1 MKMILFNQ
9 NPMITKLLE
18 SVSKKLELSIENFN
32 HYQEL
37 SVRLKEDP
45 EWLLIADDECLEKLD
60 QVDWLELKEIISQN
74 KNSVCMYKKGNE
86 AQPFLEGFEMKI
98 KKPFLPTEML
108 KVLQK
113 KLGSDMSELEPSQ
126 NLDPTQEVLETNWD
140 ELENLGD
147 LEALAKE
154 EPNNEEQLLPTL
166 DAQEEKE
173 EVKETPQKEEKPK
186 DDETQEGD
194 ETPKDEEVSKEL
206 ETQEK
211 LEIPKEETQ
220 EEQVK
225 EQEPIKEETQEI
237 KEEKQEETQDS
248 PSAQELEAMQE
259 LVKEIQENS
268 NENKEETQESAEIPQ
283 DKEIQEVVTEKTQ
296 VQELEV
302 PKEKTQESAEAL
314 QETQAHELEKQ
325 EIAETPQE
333 KEKQEIAE
341 TPQEKEKQ
349 EIAETPQE
357 KEKQEIAETPQEKE
371 KQEIAETPQE
381 LEIPQAQ
388 EKETPQEET
397 QEKETPQEE
406 TQEKETPQE
415 ETQEKETPQ
424 EETQE
429 TETQNQETPPKVQEE
444 TKEKTQEDNYESIE
458 DIPEPVMAKA
468 MGEELP
474 FLNEAVAKTPNNEN
488 DTETPKESDIKTSQ
502 EKEESDKTSSPL
514 ELRLNLQDLLKSLNQ
529 ESLKSLLEN
538 KTLSIKITLE
548 DKKPDA

>member
-37 SVRLKEDP
+37 SACLKKDP

-60 QVDWLELKEIISQN
+60 QVDWLELKETISQN

-113 KLGSDMSELEPSQ
+113 KLGSNISELEPSQ

-147 LEALAKE
+147 LKALAKE

-206 ETQEK
+206 EAPQE

-225 EQEPIKEETQEI
+225 EQEPIKKETQEN
-237 KEEKQEETQDS
+237 KEEKQEKTQDS
-248 PSAQELEAMQE
+248 PNAQELEAMQE

-268 NENKEETQESAEIPQ
+268 NGQEN
-283 DKEIQEVVTEKTQ
+283 
-296 VQELEV
+296 
-302 PKEKTQESAEAL
+302 KEKTQESAEAL
-314 QETQAHELEKQ
+314 QETQAHEL
-325 EIAETPQE
+325 
-333 KEKQEIAE
+333 
-341 TPQEKEKQ
+341 
-349 EIAETPQE
+349 
-357 KEKQEIAETPQEKE
+357 E

-397 QEKETPQEE
+397 QEKETPKDESMQESA
-406 TQEKETPQE
+406 QNLQDKETPQE
-415 ETQEKETPQ
+415 ETQE
-424 EETQE
+424 
-429 TETQNQETPPKVQEE
+429 
-444 TKEKTQEDNYESIE
+444 DHYESIE

-474 FLNEAVAKTPNNEN
+474 FLSESVAETPNNEN
-488 DTETPKESDIKTSQ
+488 ATETPKESDIKTPQ

>member
-9 NPMITKLLE
+9 NPMIAKLLE

-37 SVRLKEDP
+37 SAHLKKDP

-60 QVDWLELKEIISQN
+60 QVDWLELKETISQN

-98 KKPFLPTEML
+98 KKPFLPTEVL
-108 KVLQK
+108 KILQK
-113 KLGSDMSELEPSQ
+113 KLGSNISELEPSR
-126 NLDPTQEVLETNWD
+126 NLDPTQEILETNWD

-166 DAQEEKE
+166 NAQEGETPKEEAQEEVKKE
-173 EVKETPQKEEKPK
+173 EVKEMQEEIKEKEKQEVAESPQDEEKPK
-186 DDETQEGD
+186 DDETQGSV

-206 ETQEK
+206 ETQEEVK
-211 LEIPKEETQ
+211 EEMKEETQ

-268 NENKEETQESAEIPQ
+268 NENKKETQESAEIPQ

-302 PKEKTQESAEAL
+302 PKEKVQESAEAL
-314 QETQAHELEKQ
+314 QETQDEKHQ
-325 EIAETPQE
+325 ENETPKDENMQE
-333 KEKQEIAE
+333 STQN
-341 TPQEKEKQ
+341 
-349 EIAETPQE
+349 
-357 KEKQEIAETPQEKE
+357 
-371 KQEIAETPQE
+371 
-381 LEIPQAQ
+381 LQ
-388 EKETPQEET
+388 EKETQET
-397 QEKETPQEE
+397 QE
-406 TQEKETPQE
+406 
-415 ETQEKETPQ
+415 
-424 EETQE
+424 
-429 TETQNQETPPKVQEE
+429 
-444 TKEKTQEDNYESIE
+444 DHYESIE

-488 DTETPKESDIKTSQ
+488 DTETPKESVTETSKNENDTETPQ

-514 ELRLNLQDLLKSLNQ
+514 ELHLNLQDLLKSLNQ

>member
-18 SVSKKLELSIENFN
+18 SVSKKLEWSVENFN
-32 HYQEL
+32 RYQEL
-37 SVRLKEDP
+37 SVRLKEEQ
-45 EWLLIADDECLEKLD
+45 EWILIADDECLEKLD

-98 KKPFLPTEML
+98 KKPFLPTEVL
-108 KVLQK
+108 KILQK
-113 KLGSDMSELEPSQ
+113 KLGSNMSELEPSQ

-147 LEALAKE
+147 LEALAQE

-166 DAQEEKE
+166 NTQEEKE
-173 EVKETPQKEEKPK
+173 EIKETPQEEEKPK
-186 DDETQEGD
+186 DDETQEG
-194 ETPKDEEVSKEL
+194 EILKDKEIPKEL
-206 ETQEK
+206 ETQE
-211 LEIPKEETQ
+211 EPI
-220 EEQVK
+220 K

-237 KEEKQEETQDS
+237 KEEKQEKTQDS

-268 NENKEETQESAEIPQ
+268 DSQEDKKET
-283 DKEIQEVVTEKTQ
+283 
-296 VQELEV
+296 
-302 PKEKTQESAEAL
+302 
-314 QETQAHELEKQ
+314 
-325 EIAETPQE
+325 
-333 KEKQEIAE
+333 
-341 TPQEKEKQ
+341 
-349 EIAETPQE
+349 
-357 KEKQEIAETPQEKE
+357 
-371 KQEIAETPQE
+371 QE
-381 LEIPQAQ
+381 LEIPQ
-388 EKETPQEET
+388 ETPQEST
-397 QEKETPQEE
+397 QTPQNVEIPRAQELETPQE
-406 TQEKETPQE
+406 TPQESAETPQE
-415 ETQEKETPQ
+415 STETPQNVETQE
-424 EETQE
+424 
-429 TETQNQETPPKVQEE
+429 
-444 TKEKTQEDNYESIE
+444 DHYESIE

-488 DTETPKESDIKTSQ
+488 DTETPKESVIKTPQ

>member
-9 NPMITKLLE
+9 NPMIEKLLE

-37 SVRLKEDP
+37 SARLKGDP

-60 QVDWLELKEIISQN
+60 QVDWLELKETISQN

-86 AQPFLEGFEMKI
+86 SQPFLEGFEMKI
-98 KKPFLPTEML
+98 KKPFLPTEVL
-108 KVLQK
+108 KILQK
-113 KLGSDMSELEPSQ
+113 KLGSNASELEPSQ
-126 NLDPTQEVLETNWD
+126 NLDPTQEILETNWD

-166 DAQEEKE
+166 NAQEEKE
-173 EVKETPQKEEKPK
+173 EVKETPQEEKKPK
-186 DDETQEGD
+186 DDETQEG

-206 ETQEK
+206 ETQEE

-220 EEQVK
+220 EEVK
-225 EQEPIKEETQEI
+225 EEIKEEVQEEVKEETQEI

-268 NENKEETQESAEIPQ
+268 NEDKKETQESAEIPQ

-296 VQELEV
+296 AQELEI

-314 QETQAHELEKQ
+314 QETQAQELEKEENSETPQDVEVPQSQ
-325 EIAETPQE
+325 EKETPQE
-333 KEKQEIAE
+333 
-341 TPQEKEKQ
+341 
-349 EIAETPQE
+349 
-357 KEKQEIAETPQEKE
+357 
-371 KQEIAETPQE
+371 
-381 LEIPQAQ
+381 
-388 EKETPQEET
+388 ETPQEET
-397 QEKETPQEE
+397 QEKETPQ
-406 TQEKETPQE
+406 TQDEKPQE
-415 ETQEKETPQ
+415 
-424 EETQE
+424 
-429 TETQNQETPPKVQEE
+429 
-444 TKEKTQEDNYESIE
+444 DHYESIE

-474 FLNEAVAKTPNNEN
+474 FLNESVAKTPNNEN
-488 DTETPKESDIKTSQ
+488 DTETPKESVTETSKNENDTETPQ

-548 DKKPDA
+548 DKKPNA

>member
-37 SVRLKEDP
+37 SARLKKDP

-86 AQPFLEGFEMKI
+86 AQPFLEGFEVKI
-98 KKPFLPTEML
+98 KKPFLPTEVL
-108 KVLQK
+108 KILQK
-113 KLGSDMSELEPSQ
+113 KLGSNTSELEPSQ

-140 ELENLGD
+140 ELESLGD

-166 DAQEEKE
+166 NTQEEAQEKEIKEEKQ
-173 EVKETPQKEEKPK
+173 EVKETPQEEKPK
-186 DDETQEGD
+186 DDETQEG
-194 ETPKDEEVSKEL
+194 ETSKDGEVSKEL

-268 NENKEETQESAEIPQ
+268 NGQENKEETQESAEIPQ

-296 VQELEV
+296 AQELE
-302 PKEKTQESAEAL
+302 TQENTETPQETPQDVEIP
-314 QETQAHELEKQ
+314 QETQENAKTPQ
-325 EIAETPQE
+325 ETPQE
-333 KEKQEIAE
+333 KE
-341 TPQEKEKQ
+341 T
-349 EIAETPQE
+349 
-357 KEKQEIAETPQEKE
+357 
-371 KQEIAETPQE
+371 QE
-381 LEIPQAQ
+381 LEIPKEETQ
-388 EKETPQEET
+388 ENAETPQDVEKPQENTEIPQEET
-397 QEKETPQEE
+397 QEKET
-406 TQEKETPQE
+406 
-415 ETQEKETPQ
+415 
-424 EETQE
+424 
-429 TETQNQETPPKVQEE
+429 
-444 TKEKTQEDNYESIE
+444 QEDHYESIE

-474 FLNEAVAKTPNNEN
+474 FLSESVTETSKNEN
-488 DTETPKESDIKTSQ
+488 AIEAPR

-548 DKKPDA
+548 DKKPNE

>member
-9 NPMITKLLE
+9 NPMIAKLLE
-18 SVSKKLELSIENFN
+18 SVSKKLELSKENFN

-37 SVRLKEDP
+37 SAHLKKDP

-113 KLGSDMSELEPSQ
+113 KLGSNASDLEPSQ

-166 DAQEEKE
+166 DVQEEKE
-173 EVKETPQKEEKPK
+173 EVKEEEKQEVKETPQEEEKPK
-186 DDETQEGD
+186 DDETQENT
-194 ETPKDEEVSKEL
+194 ETPQET
-206 ETQEK
+206 ETQE

-220 EEQVK
+220 EEVK
-225 EQEPIKEETQEI
+225 EEIKEETQEQEPIKEETQEI

-268 NENKEETQESAEIPQ
+268 NGDKKETQENAEIPQ

-296 VQELEV
+296 AQELEI
-302 PKEKTQESAEAL
+302 PKEKTQESTEAL

-325 EIAETPQE
+325 EIAETPQDVE
-333 KEKQEIAE
+333 V
-341 TPQEKEKQ
+341 PQS
-349 EIAETPQE
+349 
-357 KEKQEIAETPQEKE
+357 
-371 KQEIAETPQE
+371 
-381 LEIPQAQ
+381 Q

-397 QEKETPQEE
+397 QV
-406 TQEKETPQE
+406 QEKETPQ
-415 ETQEKETPQ
+415 TQDEKPQ
-424 EETQE
+424 E
-429 TETQNQETPPKVQEE
+429 
-444 TKEKTQEDNYESIE
+444 DHYENIE

-488 DTETPKESDIKTSQ
+488 ATETPKENATETSKNENATETPQ

-548 DKKPDA
+548 DKKPNA

>member
-9 NPMITKLLE
+9 NPMIEKLLE

-37 SVRLKEDP
+37 SVHLKKDP

-74 KNSVCMYKKGNE
+74 KNSVCMYKKGHE

-113 KLGSDMSELEPSQ
+113 KLGSNASELEPSQ

-166 DAQEEKE
+166 NDQEEKE
-173 EVKETPQKEEKPK
+173 EVKKTPQEEEKPK
-186 DDETQEGD
+186 DDETQEG
-194 ETPKDEEVSKEL
+194 ETLKDKEVSKEL
-206 ETQEK
+206 
-211 LEIPKEETQ
+211 
-220 EEQVK
+220 
-225 EQEPIKEETQEI
+225 ETQEI
-237 KEEKQEETQDS
+237 KEEKQEKTQDS

-268 NENKEETQESAEIPQ
+268 NGQENKEETQEKTETPQETPQDVEIPQESAETPQEKEMQELEIPKEETQENAETPQEKETQELEIPKEETQESAE
-283 DKEIQEVVTEKTQ
+283 TTQ
-296 VQELEV
+296 
-302 PKEKTQESAEAL
+302 
-314 QETQAHELEKQ
+314 
-325 EIAETPQE
+325 ETPQE
-333 KEKQEIAE
+333 KE
-341 TPQEKEKQ
+341 
-349 EIAETPQE
+349 
-357 KEKQEIAETPQEKE
+357 
-371 KQEIAETPQE
+371 
-381 LEIPQAQ
+381 
-388 EKETPQEET
+388 
-397 QEKETPQEE
+397 
-406 TQEKETPQE
+406 
-415 ETQEKETPQ
+415 
-424 EETQE
+424 
-429 TETQNQETPPKVQEE
+429 
-444 TKEKTQEDNYESIE
+444 TQEDHYESIE

-474 FLNEAVAKTPNNEN
+474 FLNEAVAKIPNNEN
-488 DTETPKESDIKTSQ
+488 DTETPKESVIKTPQ
-502 EKEESDKTSSPL
+502 ETPQESVETPKESDKTSSPP

-529 ESLKSLLEN
+529 ESLKNLLEN

-548 DKKPDA
+548 DKKPNA

>member
-9 NPMITKLLE
+9 NPMIAKLLE

-37 SVRLKEDP
+37 SARLKEDP

-98 KKPFLPTEML
+98 KKPFLPTEVL
-108 KVLQK
+108 KILQK
-113 KLGSDMSELEPSQ
+113 KLGSNINELEPSQ

-166 DAQEEKE
+166 DVQEEKE
-173 EVKETPQKEEKPK
+173 EVKEEEKEEVKEEEKEEVKEEEKQEVKETPQEEKPK
-186 DDETQEGD
+186 DDETQEG

-268 NENKEETQESAEIPQ
+268 NENKKETQESTETPQELEIPQ
-283 DKEIQEVVTEKTQ
+283 AQEK
-296 VQELEV
+296 
-302 PKEKTQESAEAL
+302 
-314 QETQAHELEKQ
+314 
-325 EIAETPQE
+325 ETPQE

-341 TPQEKEKQ
+341 TPQEKE
-349 EIAETPQE
+349 TPQTQDE
-357 KEKQEIAETPQEKE
+357 KPQE
-371 KQEIAETPQE
+371 
-381 LEIPQAQ
+381 
-388 EKETPQEET
+388 
-397 QEKETPQEE
+397 
-406 TQEKETPQE
+406 
-415 ETQEKETPQ
+415 
-424 EETQE
+424 
-429 TETQNQETPPKVQEE
+429 
-444 TKEKTQEDNYESIE
+444 DHYENIE

-488 DTETPKESDIKTSQ
+488 DTEISKNENDTETPQKKEQ
-502 EKEESDKTSSPL
+502 SDKTSSPL

-548 DKKPDA
+548 DKKPNA

>member
-9 NPMITKLLE
+9 NPMIEKLLE

-37 SVRLKEDP
+37 SARLKGDP

-60 QVDWLELKEIISQN
+60 QVDWLELKETISQN

-113 KLGSDMSELEPSQ
+113 KLGSNMGELEPSQ
-126 NLDPTQEVLETNWD
+126 NSDPTQEILETNWD

-166 DAQEEKE
+166 NEQEGETPKEEAQEEVKKE
-173 EVKETPQKEEKPK
+173 EIKEMQEEIKEKEKQEVAENPQDEEKPK
-186 DDETQEGD
+186 DDETQGSV

-206 ETQEK
+206 ETQE
-211 LEIPKEETQ
+211 EVETPKEEIQ
-220 EEQVK
+220 

-237 KEEKQEETQDS
+237 KEEKQEKTQDS
-248 PSAQELEAMQE
+248 PSTQELEAMQE

-268 NENKEETQESAEIPQ
+268 NDQENKKETQETQETQENTETPQDIETQELEIPKEEETQEVA
-283 DKEIQEVVTEKTQ
+283 EKTQ
-296 VQELEV
+296 AQG
-302 PKEKTQESAEAL
+302 
-314 QETQAHELEKQ
+314 LEKE

-333 KEKQEIAE
+333 KEAQEVQDEKLQENETPKDENMQESTQNLQEKETQELETPQAQDE
-341 TPQEKEKQ
+341 TPQE
-349 EIAETPQE
+349 
-357 KEKQEIAETPQEKE
+357 
-371 KQEIAETPQE
+371 
-381 LEIPQAQ
+381 
-388 EKETPQEET
+388 
-397 QEKETPQEE
+397 
-406 TQEKETPQE
+406 
-415 ETQEKETPQ
+415 
-424 EETQE
+424 
-429 TETQNQETPPKVQEE
+429 
-444 TKEKTQEDNYESIE
+444 DHYESIE

-474 FLNEAVAKTPNNEN
+474 FLNEAVAKTPNNESN
-488 DTETPKESDIKTSQ
+488 TETPKENDTETSKNENATETPQ
-502 EKEESDKTSSPL
+502 KKEESDKTSSPL

-529 ESLKSLLEN
+529 ESFKSLLEN

-548 DKKPDA
+548 DKKPNE

>member
-37 SVRLKEDP
+37 SARLKEDP

-60 QVDWLELKEIISQN
+60 QVDWLELKETISQN

-86 AQPFLEGFEMKI
+86 AQPFLEGFEVKI

-113 KLGSDMSELEPSQ
+113 KLGSDMSELETSQ

-140 ELENLGD
+140 ELENLSD

-166 DAQEEKE
+166 DVQEEKE

-186 DDETQEGD
+186 DDETQEG
-194 ETPKDEEVSKEL
+194 EIPKDEEVSKEL

-220 EEQVK
+220 EEVK
-225 EQEPIKEETQEI
+225 EEMKEETQEQVKEETREI
-237 KEEKQEETQDS
+237 KEEKQEKTQDS
-248 PSAQELEAMQE
+248 PSVQELEAMQE

-268 NENKEETQESAEIPQ
+268 NDDKKETQESAEISQ

-296 VQELEV
+296 
-302 PKEKTQESAEAL
+302 A
-314 QETQAHELEKQ
+314 
-325 EIAETPQE
+325 
-333 KEKQEIAE
+333 
-341 TPQEKEKQ
+341 
-349 EIAETPQE
+349 
-357 KEKQEIAETPQEKE
+357 
-371 KQEIAETPQE
+371 QE

-397 QEKETPQEE
+397 QEKETPKDESMQESA
-406 TQEKETPQE
+406 QNLQDKETPQE
-415 ETQEKETPQ
+415 ETQE
-424 EETQE
+424 
-429 TETQNQETPPKVQEE
+429 
-444 TKEKTQEDNYESIE
+444 DHYESIE

-474 FLNEAVAKTPNNEN
+474 FLNESVAKTPKESVTETSKNEN
-488 DTETPKESDIKTSQ
+488 DTETPQ

-548 DKKPDA
+548 DKKPNA

>member
-9 NPMITKLLE
+9 NPMIAKLLE
-18 SVSKKLELSIENFN
+18 SVSKKLELPMENFN

-37 SVRLKEDP
+37 SARLKKDP

-60 QVDWLELKEIISQN
+60 QVDWLELKETISQN

-86 AQPFLEGFEMKI
+86 VQPFLEGFEMKI

-113 KLGSDMSELEPSQ
+113 KLGSNASELEPSQ

-140 ELENLGD
+140 DLENLGD

-166 DAQEEKE
+166 NTQEEAQEKEIKEEKQ
-173 EVKETPQKEEKPK
+173 EVKETPQEEKPK
-186 DDETQEGD
+186 DDETQEG

-220 EEQVK
+220 KEVK
-225 EQEPIKEETQEI
+225 EEIKEETQKEVKEEIKEETQEN

-268 NENKEETQESAEIPQ
+268 NSQEN
-283 DKEIQEVVTEKTQ
+283 
-296 VQELEV
+296 
-302 PKEKTQESAEAL
+302 KEKTQESAEAL
-314 QETQAHELEKQ
+314 QETQAQELEKQ
-325 EIAETPQE
+325 ENAETPQE
-333 KEKQEIAE
+333 KEKQED
-341 TPQEKEKQ
+341 TG
-349 EIAETPQE
+349 
-357 KEKQEIAETPQEKE
+357 
-371 KQEIAETPQE
+371 TPQE
-381 LEIPQAQ
+381 LEIPQVQ
-388 EKETPQEET
+388 EKETPQDVET
-397 QEKETPQEE
+397 PQEKET
-406 TQEKETPQE
+406 
-415 ETQEKETPQ
+415 
-424 EETQE
+424 
-429 TETQNQETPPKVQEE
+429 
-444 TKEKTQEDNYESIE
+444 QEDHYESIE

-488 DTETPKESDIKTSQ
+488 ATETPKESVTETSKNENATETPQ

-548 DKKPDA
+548 DKKPNA

>member
-9 NPMITKLLE
+9 NPMIAKLLE

-37 SVRLKEDP
+37 SAHLKKDP

-173 EVKETPQKEEKPK
+173 KVKEEEKEKVKEEEKEKVKETPQEEEKPK
-186 DDETQEGD
+186 DDETQEG

-220 EEQVK
+220 E
-225 EQEPIKEETQEI
+225 QEPIKEETQEN
-237 KEEKQEETQDS
+237 KEEKQEKTQDS
-248 PSAQELEAMQE
+248 PSVQELEAMQE

-268 NENKEETQESAEIPQ
+268 NGQEDKKETQESTEIPQ

-296 VQELEV
+296 AQELEV

-333 KEKQEIAE
+333 
-341 TPQEKEKQ
+341 
-349 EIAETPQE
+349 
-357 KEKQEIAETPQEKE
+357 
-371 KQEIAETPQE
+371 
-381 LEIPQAQ
+381 LEIPQVQ

-397 QEKETPQEE
+397 QEVQE
-406 TQEKETPQE
+406 TQEKETPQ
-415 ETQEKETPQ
+415 TQDEKPQ
-424 EETQE
+424 EDHYET
-429 TETQNQETPPKVQEE
+429 
-444 TKEKTQEDNYESIE
+444 IE

-474 FLNEAVAKTPNNEN
+474 FLNEAVAKIPNNEN
-488 DTETPKESDIKTSQ
+488 DTEILKESNIKTPQEKEESTEIPQ

>member
-9 NPMITKLLE
+9 NPMIAKLLE

-37 SVRLKEDP
+37 SAHLKKDP

-60 QVDWLELKEIISQN
+60 QVDWLELKETISQN

-86 AQPFLEGFEMKI
+86 AQPFLEGFEVKI

-113 KLGSDMSELEPSQ
+113 KLGSNTSELEPSQ

-173 EVKETPQKEEKPK
+173 EVKETPQEEEKPK
-186 DDETQEGD
+186 DDETQEG

-206 ETQEK
+206 KMQEE
-211 LEIPKEETQ
+211 LEIPKEEAQ
-220 EEQVK
+220 EN
-225 EQEPIKEETQEI
+225 
-237 KEEKQEETQDS
+237 KEEKQEKTQDS
-248 PSAQELEAMQE
+248 PSVQELEAMQE

-268 NENKEETQESAEIPQ
+268 NEDKKE
-283 DKEIQEVVTEKTQ
+283 
-296 VQELEV
+296 
-302 PKEKTQESAEAL
+302 TQESAEAL
-314 QETQAHELEKQ
+314 QETQAHELEK
-325 EIAETPQE
+325 EENS
-333 KEKQEIAE
+333 
-341 TPQEKEKQ
+341 
-349 EIAETPQE
+349 
-357 KEKQEIAETPQEKE
+357 
-371 KQEIAETPQE
+371 
-381 LEIPQAQ
+381 
-388 EKETPQEET
+388 ETPQEET
-397 QEKETPQEE
+397 QEI
-406 TQEKETPQE
+406 QEKETPQ
-415 ETQEKETPQ
+415 TQKKETPQ
-424 EETQE
+424 
-429 TETQNQETPPKVQEE
+429 
-444 TKEKTQEDNYESIE
+444 TQEDHYESIE

-474 FLNEAVAKTPNNEN
+474 FLNEAVAKTPNNES
-488 DTETPKESDIKTSQ
+488 DTETPKESDIKTPQ

>member
-9 NPMITKLLE
+9 NPMIAKLLE

-37 SVRLKEDP
+37 STRLKEDP
-45 EWLLIADDECLEKLD
+45 EWILIADDECLEKLD
-60 QVDWLELKEIISQN
+60 QVDWLELKETISQN

-113 KLGSDMSELEPSQ
+113 KLGSNASELEPSQ

-140 ELENLGD
+140 ELESLGD
-147 LEALAKE
+147 LESLAKE

-166 DAQEEKE
+166 DVQEEKE

-186 DDETQEGD
+186 DDETQEG

-206 ETQEK
+206 ETQEEVK
-211 LEIPKEETQ
+211 EEMKEEVQEEVKEEMKEEVQEEVKEETQ
-220 EEQVK
+220 EN
-225 EQEPIKEETQEI
+225 
-237 KEEKQEETQDS
+237 KEEKQEKTQDS

-268 NENKEETQESAEIPQ
+268 NDQENKKETQESTEIPQ

-296 VQELEV
+296 AQELEI

-333 KEKQEIAE
+333 KER
-341 TPQEKEKQ
+341 
-349 EIAETPQE
+349 
-357 KEKQEIAETPQEKE
+357 
-371 KQEIAETPQE
+371 QEIAETPQE
-381 LEIPQAQ
+381 LEIPQSQEKETQETQEVVAEKTQAQ
-388 EKETPQEET
+388 EKETL
-397 QEKETPQEE
+397 
-406 TQEKETPQE
+406 
-415 ETQEKETPQ
+415 
-424 EETQE
+424 
-429 TETQNQETPPKVQEE
+429 
-444 TKEKTQEDNYESIE
+444 KTQEDHYESIE

-474 FLNEAVAKTPNNEN
+474 FLNEAVAKIPNNEN
-488 DTETPKESDIKTSQ
+488 DTETLKESDIKTPQ
-502 EKEESDKTSSPL
+502 EKEQSDKTSSPL
-514 ELRLNLQDLLKSLNQ
+514 ELHLNLQDLLKSLNQ
-529 ESLKSLLEN
+529 ESLKSLLES

-548 DKKPDA
+548 DKKPNA

>member
-9 NPMITKLLE
+9 NPMIAKLLE

-37 SVRLKEDP
+37 SAHLKKDP

-60 QVDWLELKEIISQN
+60 QIDWLELKETISQN

-86 AQPFLEGFEMKI
+86 TQPFLEDFEVKI

-166 DAQEEKE
+166 DVQEEKE
-173 EVKETPQKEEKPK
+173 EVKETPQEEEKEEVKEMPQEEEKPK
-186 DDETQEGD
+186 DDETQEG

-206 ETQEK
+206 ETQE
-211 LEIPKEETQ
+211 EVKEETQ

-225 EQEPIKEETQEI
+225 EQEPIKEETQEN
-237 KEEKQEETQDS
+237 KEEKQEKTQDS

-268 NENKEETQESAEIPQ
+268 NGQEDKKETQENAEIPQ
-283 DKEIQEVVTEKTQ
+283 DKEIQEVVTEQTQ
-296 VQELEV
+296 AHELEI

-325 EIAETPQE
+325 EN
-333 KEKQEIAE
+333 
-341 TPQEKEKQ
+341 
-349 EIAETPQE
+349 
-357 KEKQEIAETPQEKE
+357 AETPQEKE

-406 TQEKETPQE
+406 TQEIAETP
-415 ETQEKETPQ
+415 QEKETP
-424 EETQE
+424 
-429 TETQNQETPPKVQEE
+429 
-444 TKEKTQEDNYESIE
+444 KTQEDHYESIE

-474 FLNEAVAKTPNNEN
+474 FLNEAIAKTPNNEN
-488 DTETPKESDIKTSQ
+488 DTETPKESVTETPKNENDTETPQ

-514 ELRLNLQDLLKSLNQ
+514 ELHLNLQDLLKSLNQ

>member
-9 NPMITKLLE
+9 NPMIAKLLE

-37 SVRLKEDP
+37 SVHLKKDP

-60 QVDWLELKEIISQN
+60 QVDWLELKETISQN

-86 AQPFLEGFEMKI
+86 KQPFLEGFEMKI
-98 KKPFLPTEML
+98 KKPFLPTEVL
-108 KVLQK
+108 KILQK
-113 KLGSDMSELEPSQ
+113 KLGSNASELEPSQ

-173 EVKETPQKEEKPK
+173 EIKETPQKEEKPK

-268 NENKEETQESAEIPQ
+268 NGQENKEETQESAEIPQ
-283 DKEIQEVVTEKTQ
+283 DKEIQEVVTEKTR
-296 VQELEV
+296 VQELEI
-302 PKEKTQESAEAL
+302 PKEKMQES
-314 QETQAHELEKQ
+314 T
-325 EIAETPQE
+325 
-333 KEKQEIAE
+333 
-341 TPQEKEKQ
+341 
-349 EIAETPQE
+349 
-357 KEKQEIAETPQEKE
+357 
-371 KQEIAETPQE
+371 ETPQE
-381 LEIPQAQ
+381 LEIPQVQ
-388 EKETPQEET
+388 EKEIPQEETQENTETPKDESMQESTQNLQDKETPQEET
-397 QEKETPQEE
+397 QE
-406 TQEKETPQE
+406 
-415 ETQEKETPQ
+415 
-424 EETQE
+424 
-429 TETQNQETPPKVQEE
+429 
-444 TKEKTQEDNYESIE
+444 DHYENIE

-488 DTETPKESDIKTSQ
+488 NTETPQ

>member
-18 SVSKKLELSIENFN
+18 SVSKKLELLMENFN

-37 SVRLKEDP
+37 SARLKKDP
-45 EWLLIADDECLEKLD
+45 EWILIADDECLEKLD

-98 KKPFLPTEML
+98 KKPFLPTEVL
-108 KVLQK
+108 KILQK
-113 KLGSDMSELEPSQ
+113 KLGSNASDLEPSQ

-166 DAQEEKE
+166 NDQEEKE
-173 EVKETPQKEEKPK
+173 EVKEEKEEVKEEKEEIKEEEKEEIKETPQEEEKPK
-186 DDETQEGD
+186 DDEIQEG
-194 ETPKDEEVSKEL
+194 ETLKNEEVSKKLEMQEEL
-206 ETQEK
+206 ETPQTQEVAETPQEQEQVREEMQEVQEEK
-211 LEIPKEETQ
+211 QEQVKEETQ
-220 EEQVK
+220 EEPIK

-237 KEEKQEETQDS
+237 TETPQETQEKTQDS

-268 NENKEETQESAEIPQ
+268 NGQENKKETQES
-283 DKEIQEVVTEKTQ
+283 T
-296 VQELEV
+296 
-302 PKEKTQESAEAL
+302 
-314 QETQAHELEKQ
+314 
-325 EIAETPQE
+325 ETPQ
-333 KEKQEIAE
+333 
-341 TPQEKEKQ
+341 
-349 EIAETPQE
+349 
-357 KEKQEIAETPQEKE
+357 
-371 KQEIAETPQE
+371 ETPQE
-381 LEIPQAQ
+381 LEIP
-388 EKETPQEET
+388 KEET
-397 QEKETPQEE
+397 QESTETPQAQDKE
-406 TQEKETPQE
+406 TQE
-415 ETQEKETPQ
+415 
-424 EETQE
+424 
-429 TETQNQETPPKVQEE
+429 
-444 TKEKTQEDNYESIE
+444 DHYESIE

-474 FLNEAVAKTPNNEN
+474 FLNEAVAKIPNNEN
-488 DTETPKESDIKTSQ
+488 DTETPKESDIKTPQ
-502 EKEESDKTSSPL
+502 EKEESDKISSPL

-548 DKKPDA
+548 DKKPNA

>member
-1 MKMILFNQ
+1 MKIILFNQ

-18 SVSKKLELSIENFN
+18 SVSKKLELSMEDFN
-32 HYQEL
+32 RYQEL
-37 SVRLKEDP
+37 STRLKEEP
-45 EWLLIADDECLEKLD
+45 EWILIADDECLEKLD

-98 KKPFLPTEML
+98 KKPFLPTEVL

-113 KLGSDMSELEPSQ
+113 KLGSNMSELEPSQ

-147 LEALAKE
+147 LEALVQE

-166 DAQEEKE
+166 NDQEEKE
-173 EVKETPQKEEKPK
+173 EVKETPQEEEKPK
-186 DDETQEGD
+186 DDEIQEG
-194 ETPKDEEVSKEL
+194 ETLKDEEVSKEL
-206 ETQEK
+206 ETQEE

-220 EEQVK
+220 EQVK
-225 EQEPIKEETQEI
+225 EQEPIKEETQEN
-237 KEEKQEETQDS
+237 KEEKQEKTQDS
-248 PSAQELEAMQE
+248 PSTQELEAMQE

-268 NENKEETQESAEIPQ
+268 NGQEDKKETQEN
-283 DKEIQEVVTEKTQ
+283 T
-296 VQELEV
+296 
-302 PKEKTQESAEAL
+302 
-314 QETQAHELEKQ
+314 
-325 EIAETPQE
+325 ETPQE
-333 KEKQEIAE
+333 KEKQELE

-349 EIAETPQE
+349 ELETPQE
-357 KEKQEIAETPQEKE
+357 KEKQELETPQEKE
-371 KQEIAETPQE
+371 KQESAETPQDKE
-381 LEIPQAQ
+381 KQESAETPQDVETPQ
-388 EKETPQEET
+388 EKETQKLETPQEEI
-397 QEKETPQEE
+397 QENTETPQKLEA
-406 TQEKETPQE
+406 QK
-415 ETQEKETPQ
+415 
-424 EETQE
+424 
-429 TETQNQETPPKVQEE
+429 
-444 TKEKTQEDNYESIE
+444 DHYESIE
-458 DIPEPVMAKA
+458 DIPEPVMAQA

-474 FLNEAVAKTPNNEN
+474 FLNEAVAKTSNNEN
-488 DTETPKESDIKTSQ
+488 DTETPKESAIKTPQ

>member
-1 MKMILFNQ
+1 MKIILFNQ

-18 SVSKKLELSIENFN
+18 SVSKKLELSMEDFN
-32 HYQEL
+32 RYQEL
-37 SVRLKEDP
+37 STHLKKDP

-60 QVDWLELKEIISQN
+60 QVDWLELKETISQN

-98 KKPFLPTEML
+98 KKPFLPTEVL
-108 KVLQK
+108 KILQK
-113 KLGSDMSELEPSQ
+113 KLGSNASELEPSQ

-173 EVKETPQKEEKPK
+173 EVKEEEKEEVKEEEKEEVKEEEKEEVKEEEKEEVKEEEKEEVKETPQEEKPK
-186 DDETQEGD
+186 DDETQKS
-194 ETPKDEEVSKEL
+194 ETPQDEEVSKEL
-206 ETQEK
+206 ETQEE

-220 EEQVK
+220 EQVK

-268 NENKEETQESAEIPQ
+268 NGQEDKKETQEN
-283 DKEIQEVVTEKTQ
+283 TETP
-296 VQELEV
+296 QELE
-302 PKEKTQESAEAL
+302 KQELETQEKTQESAE
-314 QETQAHELEKQ
+314 
-325 EIAETPQE
+325 TPQ
-333 KEKQEIAE
+333 K
-341 TPQEKEKQ
+341 
-349 EIAETPQE
+349 
-357 KEKQEIAETPQEKE
+357 
-371 KQEIAETPQE
+371 
-381 LEIPQAQ
+381 L
-388 EKETPQEET
+388 ET
-397 QEKETPQEE
+397 QE
-406 TQEKETPQE
+406 
-415 ETQEKETPQ
+415 
-424 EETQE
+424 
-429 TETQNQETPPKVQEE
+429 
-444 TKEKTQEDNYESIE
+444 DHYESIE
-458 DIPEPVMAKA
+458 DIPEPVMAQA

-474 FLNEAVAKTPNNEN
+474 FLNESVAKTPNNEN
-488 DTETPKESDIKTSQ
+488 DTETPKESTIKTPQ
-502 EKEESDKTSSPL
+502 EKEESNKTSSPL

-538 KTLSIKITLE
+538 KTLNIKITLE

>member
-9 NPMITKLLE
+9 NPMIAKLLE
-18 SVSKKLELSIENFN
+18 SVSKKLELPMENFN

-37 SVRLKEDP
+37 SARLKEDP
-45 EWLLIADDECLEKLD
+45 EWILIADDECLEKLD

-98 KKPFLPTEML
+98 KKPFLPTEVL
-108 KVLQK
+108 KILQK
-113 KLGSDMSELEPSQ
+113 KLGSDINELEPSQ

-166 DAQEEKE
+166 NDQKEKEEIKEEEKQ
-173 EVKETPQKEEKPK
+173 EVKETPQEEEKPK
-186 DDETQEGD
+186 DDETQEG
-194 ETPKDEEVSKEL
+194 ETSKDKEVSKEL
-206 ETQEK
+206 ETQE
-211 LEIPKEETQ
+211 EIKEETQ

-225 EQEPIKEETQEI
+225 EQEPIKEEMQEN
-237 KEEKQEETQDS
+237 KEEKQEKTQDS
-248 PSAQELEAMQE
+248 PSVQELEAMQE

-268 NENKEETQESAEIPQ
+268 NGQENKKETQEST
-283 DKEIQEVVTEKTQ
+283 K
-296 VQELEV
+296 
-302 PKEKTQESAEAL
+302 SF
-314 QETQAHELEKQ
+314 QETQAQELEKQ
-325 EIAETPQE
+325 ENTETPQ
-333 KEKQEIAE
+333 
-341 TPQEKEKQ
+341 
-349 EIAETPQE
+349 
-357 KEKQEIAETPQEKE
+357 
-371 KQEIAETPQE
+371 ETPQE
-381 LEIPQAQ
+381 LEIPKEEIQENTETPQDVETPQ
-388 EKETPQEET
+388 EKETPQT
-397 QEKETPQEE
+397 QEKETPQ
-406 TQEKETPQE
+406 TQEKETPKDE
-415 ETQEKETPQ
+415 NTQESVQNLQEKEIQKAQDETPQ
-424 EETQE
+424 E
-429 TETQNQETPPKVQEE
+429 
-444 TKEKTQEDNYESIE
+444 DHYESIE

-474 FLNEAVAKTPNNEN
+474 FLNEAVAKIPNNEN
-488 DTETPKESDIKTSQ
+488 DTETPKESDIKTPQ

>member
-1 MKMILFNQ
+1 MKIILFNQ

-18 SVSKKLELSIENFN
+18 SVSKKLELSMEDFN
-32 HYQEL
+32 RYEEL
-37 SVRLKEDP
+37 STCLKEEP
-45 EWLLIADDECLEKLD
+45 EWILIADDECLEKLD

-113 KLGSDMSELEPSQ
+113 KLGSNASELEPSQ

-166 DAQEEKE
+166 DVQEEKEEIKE
-173 EVKETPQKEEKPK
+173 EVKETPQEEEKPK
-186 DDETQEGD
+186 DDETQEG
-194 ETPKDEEVSKEL
+194 ETLKDKEVSKEL
-206 ETQEK
+206 EMQE
-211 LEIPKEETQ
+211 EVKEETQ

-225 EQEPIKEETQEI
+225 EQEPIKEETQEN
-237 KEEKQEETQDS
+237 KEEKQEKTQDS

-268 NENKEETQESAEIPQ
+268 NGQEDKEETQENAEIPQ

-296 VQELEV
+296 VQELEI

-314 QETQAHELEKQ
+314 QETQAQELEKQ
-325 EIAETPQE
+325 ENAETPQD
-333 KEKQEIAE
+333 I
-341 TPQEKEKQ
+341 
-349 EIAETPQE
+349 
-357 KEKQEIAETPQEKE
+357 
-371 KQEIAETPQE
+371 
-381 LEIPQAQ
+381 EIPQVQ
-388 EKETPQEET
+388 EKETP
-397 QEKETPQEE
+397 
-406 TQEKETPQE
+406 
-415 ETQEKETPQ
+415 
-424 EETQE
+424 
-429 TETQNQETPPKVQEE
+429 
-444 TKEKTQEDNYESIE
+444 KTQEDHYESIE

-474 FLNEAVAKTPNNEN
+474 FLNEAVAKIPNNEN
-488 DTETPKESDIKTSQ
+488 DTETLKESNIKTPQ

-548 DKKPDA
+548 DKKPNA

>member
-18 SVSKKLELSIENFN
+18 SVSKKLELPMENFN

-37 SVRLKEDP
+37 SAHLKKDP

-86 AQPFLEGFEMKI
+86 VQPFLEGFEMKM
-98 KKPFLPTEML
+98 KKPFLPTEVL
-108 KVLQK
+108 KILQK
-113 KLGSDMSELEPSQ
+113 KLGSNTSEPEPSQ

-166 DAQEEKE
+166 NDQEKKEEIKEEEKQ
-173 EVKETPQKEEKPK
+173 EVKETPQEEEKPK
-186 DDETQEGD
+186 DDETQKGD

-206 ETQEK
+206 ETQE
-211 LEIPKEETQ
+211 EIKEETQ
-220 EEQVK
+220 GERVK

-248 PSAQELEAMQE
+248 PSTQELEAMQE

-268 NENKEETQESAEIPQ
+268 NEDKKETQENAKTPQ
-283 DKEIQEVVTEKTQ
+283 DVENPQEN
-296 VQELEV
+296 
-302 PKEKTQESAEAL
+302 AEM
-314 QETQAHELEKQ
+314 
-325 EIAETPQE
+325 PQE
-333 KEKQEIAE
+333 KETQELEIPKKETQENAK
-341 TPQEKEKQ
+341 TPQETEK
-349 EIAETPQE
+349 
-357 KEKQEIAETPQEKE
+357 
-371 KQEIAETPQE
+371 QE
-381 LEIPQAQ
+381 LEIPQ
-388 EKETPQEET
+388 ESTETPQKET
-397 QEKETPQEE
+397 QEKET
-406 TQEKETPQE
+406 
-415 ETQEKETPQ
+415 
-424 EETQE
+424 
-429 TETQNQETPPKVQEE
+429 
-444 TKEKTQEDNYESIE
+444 QEDHYESIE

-474 FLNEAVAKTPNNEN
+474 FLNENA
-488 DTETPKESDIKTSQ
+488 TETPKESDIKTPQEKEESTETPQ

>member
-9 NPMITKLLE
+9 NPMIAKLLE

-37 SVRLKEDP
+37 SARLKENQ

-60 QVDWLELKEIISQN
+60 QVDWLELKETISQN

-173 EVKETPQKEEKPK
+173 EIKETPQKEEKPK

-206 ETQEK
+206 EMQE
-211 LEIPKEETQ
+211 EVKEETQ

-268 NENKEETQESAEIPQ
+268 NGQEDKKETQESAEIPQ
-283 DKEIQEVVTEKTQ
+283 DKETQEVVTEKTQ
-296 VQELEV
+296 AQELEI

-341 TPQEKEKQ
+341 TPQE
-349 EIAETPQE
+349 
-357 KEKQEIAETPQEKE
+357 
-371 KQEIAETPQE
+371 
-381 LEIPQAQ
+381 LEIPQVQ

-397 QEKETPQEE
+397 QEKETPKDESMQESA
-406 TQEKETPQE
+406 QNLQDKENPQE
-415 ETQEKETPQ
+415 ETQE
-424 EETQE
+424 
-429 TETQNQETPPKVQEE
+429 
-444 TKEKTQEDNYESIE
+444 DHYESIE

-488 DTETPKESDIKTSQ
+488 ATETPKESVTETSKNENDTETPQ

-514 ELRLNLQDLLKSLNQ
+514 ELHLNLQDLLKSLNQ

-548 DKKPDA
+548 DKKPNA

>member
-18 SVSKKLELSIENFN
+18 SVSKKLELPMENFN

-37 SVRLKEDP
+37 SARLKEDP
-45 EWLLIADDECLEKLD
+45 EWILIADDECLEKLD
-60 QVDWLELKEIISQN
+60 QIDWLELKETISQN

-98 KKPFLPTEML
+98 KKPFLPTEVL
-108 KVLQK
+108 KILQK
-113 KLGSDMSELEPSQ
+113 KLGSNINELEPSQ
-126 NLDPTQEVLETNWD
+126 NLDPTQEILETNWD

-166 DAQEEKE
+166 NAQEEKE
-173 EVKETPQKEEKPK
+173 EVKKEEKEEVKKEEKEEIKETPQEEEKPK
-186 DDETQEGD
+186 DDEKQEG
-194 ETPKDEEVSKEL
+194 ETLKDKEVSKEL

-220 EEQVK
+220 EEVK
-225 EQEPIKEETQEI
+225 EEIKEEVQEEVKEETQEI

-268 NENKEETQESAEIPQ
+268 NGQEDKEETQENAEIPQ

-296 VQELEV
+296 VQELEI

-341 TPQEKEKQ
+341 TPQDVEV
-349 EIAETPQE
+349 PQS
-357 KEKQEIAETPQEKE
+357 
-371 KQEIAETPQE
+371 
-381 LEIPQAQ
+381 Q
-388 EKETPQEET
+388 EKETQESA
-397 QEKETPQEE
+397 
-406 TQEKETPQE
+406 
-415 ETQEKETPQ
+415 ETPQ

-429 TETQNQETPPKVQEE
+429 TQEKETPQ
-444 TKEKTQEDNYESIE
+444 TQDEKPQEDHYESIE

-474 FLNEAVAKTPNNEN
+474 FLNENDTETPKEN
-488 DTETPKESDIKTSQ
+488 DTETPKESVIKTPQ
-502 EKEESDKTSSPL
+502 EKEESAKTSKESNEIPSPL

-548 DKKPDA
+548 DKKPNA

>member
-37 SVRLKEDP
+37 SAHLKKDP

-86 AQPFLEGFEMKI
+86 VQPFLEGFEMKI

-173 EVKETPQKEEKPK
+173 EIKETPQKEEKPK
-186 DDETQEGD
+186 DDETQEG
-194 ETPKDEEVSKEL
+194 ETPKDKEVSKEL
-206 ETQEK
+206 ETQE
-211 LEIPKEETQ
+211 EVKEETQ
-220 EEQVK
+220 EE
-225 EQEPIKEETQEI
+225 IKEETQEI

-268 NENKEETQESAEIPQ
+268 NGQEDKKETQENAEIPQ

-296 VQELEV
+296 AQELEI
-302 PKEKTQESAEAL
+302 PKEKTQESTKSF
-314 QETQAHELEKQ
+314 QETQAQELEKQ
-325 EIAETPQE
+325 ENTETSQETSQETPQE
-333 KEKQEIAE
+333 APQEAPQDVENQAQEIQDKEIQDKEIQDKEIQE
-341 TPQEKEKQ
+341 TQ
-349 EIAETPQE
+349 EIQE
-357 KEKQEIAETPQEKE
+357 NT
-371 KQEIAETPQE
+371 
-381 LEIPQAQ
+381 EIPQE
-388 EKETPQEET
+388 EK
-397 QEKETPQEE
+397 
-406 TQEKETPQE
+406 
-415 ETQEKETPQ
+415 
-424 EETQE
+424 
-429 TETQNQETPPKVQEE
+429 NQE
-444 TKEKTQEDNYESIE
+444 DHYESIE

-474 FLNEAVAKTPNNEN
+474 FLNEAVAKIPNNEN
-488 DTETPKESDIKTSQ
+488 DTETLKESDIKTPQ

-548 DKKPDA
+548 DKKPNA

>member
-18 SVSKKLELSIENFN
+18 SVSKKLELPVENFN

-37 SVRLKEDP
+37 LACLKKDP
-45 EWLLIADDECLEKLD
+45 EWILIADDECLEKLD

-86 AQPFLEGFEMKI
+86 VQPFLEGFEMKM
-98 KKPFLPTEML
+98 KKPFLPTEVL
-108 KVLQK
+108 KILQK
-113 KLGSDMSELEPSQ
+113 KLGSNINELEPSQ

-147 LEALAKE
+147 LEALVQE

-166 DAQEEKE
+166 NDQEEKE
-173 EVKETPQKEEKPK
+173 EVKKTPQEEEKPK
-186 DDETQEGD
+186 DDETQEG
-194 ETPKDEEVSKEL
+194 ETLKDKEVSKKL
-206 ETQEK
+206 ETQE
-211 LEIPKEETQ
+211 EVKEETQ

-225 EQEPIKEETQEI
+225 EQDPIKEETQEI
-237 KEEKQEETQDS
+237 KEEKQEKTQDS

-268 NENKEETQESAEIPQ
+268 NEDKKETQENAEIPQEEAQEKETQGNAETPQEAPQDVENQAQEIQDKEIQ
-283 DKEIQEVVTEKTQ
+283 DKEIQENT
-296 VQELEV
+296 
-302 PKEKTQESAEAL
+302 
-314 QETQAHELEKQ
+314 
-325 EIAETPQE
+325 ETPQE
-333 KEKQEIAE
+333 KE
-341 TPQEKEKQ
+341 TPQ
-349 EIAETPQE
+349 T
-357 KEKQEIAETPQEKE
+357 
-371 KQEIAETPQE
+371 
-381 LEIPQAQ
+381 Q
-388 EKETPQEET
+388 EKETSQT
-397 QEKETPQEE
+397 QEKETPKDEN
-406 TQEKETPQE
+406 TQESVQNLQEKEIQKAQDETPQE
-415 ETQEKETPQ
+415 
-424 EETQE
+424 
-429 TETQNQETPPKVQEE
+429 
-444 TKEKTQEDNYESIE
+444 DHYESIE

-488 DTETPKESDIKTSQ
+488 ATETPKESVTETSKNENDIETPQ

-514 ELRLNLQDLLKSLNQ
+514 ELHLNLQDLLKSLNQ

-548 DKKPDA
+548 DKKPNA

>member
-9 NPMITKLLE
+9 NPMIAKLLE

-37 SVRLKEDP
+37 SARLKEDP

-86 AQPFLEGFEMKI
+86 VQPFLEGFEMKI
-98 KKPFLPTEML
+98 KKPFLPTEVL
-108 KVLQK
+108 KILQK
-113 KLGSDMSELEPSQ
+113 KLGSNASELEPSQ
-126 NLDPTQEVLETNWD
+126 NLDPTQEILETNWD

-166 DAQEEKE
+166 NAQEEKEEVKKEEKE

-186 DDETQEGD
+186 DDETQEG

-206 ETQEK
+206 ETQEE

-268 NENKEETQESAEIPQ
+268 NGQEN
-283 DKEIQEVVTEKTQ
+283 
-296 VQELEV
+296 
-302 PKEKTQESAEAL
+302 KEKTQESAEAL

-325 EIAETPQE
+325 EN
-333 KEKQEIAE
+333 
-341 TPQEKEKQ
+341 
-349 EIAETPQE
+349 
-357 KEKQEIAETPQEKE
+357 
-371 KQEIAETPQE
+371 AETPQE

-397 QEKETPQEE
+397 QEKETPKDESMQESA
-406 TQEKETPQE
+406 QNLQDKETPQE
-415 ETQEKETPQ
+415 ETQE
-424 EETQE
+424 
-429 TETQNQETPPKVQEE
+429 
-444 TKEKTQEDNYESIE
+444 DHYENIE

-474 FLNEAVAKTPNNEN
+474 FLNESVAKIPNNEN
-488 DTETPKESDIKTSQ
+488 DTETPKESDIKTPQ

-548 DKKPDA
+548 DKKPNA